1 MCPCCFQTEAAH
13 RERVEIVVDLDD
25 VAEYSPE
32 LAESIIENTLRY
44 QRLFSEAIDEVLP
57 DYKEHEVSALL
68 LPDMPLRALTC

>member
-1 MCPCCFQTEAAH
+1 MFLFQTEAAH

-57 DYKEHEVSALL
+57 DYKEREVGCMDS
-68 LPDMPLRALTC
+68 